1 MEKSNNTISLGLALI
16 PFLVM
21 IIAMTFVI
29 VVFKGDPHI
38 PILLGAI
45 TAGFIAWLSGYSW
58 SDLESFI
65 YQGISKVLPAVIILF
80 MVGLIISSWIG
91 GGIVT
96 TMIYYGLEIITP
108 SFFLGAML
116 IICAIVTVM
125 IGSSWSTIGTIGV
138 AGMGIGIS
146 MGLPP
151 AMIVGA
157 IVSGAFFGDKMSP
170 LSDTTILA
178 SGIAGSKLSEH
189 IKHMLYTTVPAF
201 IIAFIVYI
209 VMGMKFAGNQ
219 IDTHNIDAVMNSLQA
234 NFIIS
239 PWLLL
244 IPLSVIILVFMK
256 VPALPALT
264 AGIILGF
271 LVDIFVQGGSIQEV
285 VNALQSGY
293 SIETGN
299 KTVDNLL
306 NQGGLDSMMYTVS
319 LAMIAMIFGGLME
332 STGML
337 KVIVEQILKIAR
349 TGRSLCATTV
359 VSSFLTN
366 VITAEQYISIII
378 PGRMYAQAYKDKNL
392 YPKNLSRALED
403 GGTITSPLV
412 PWSTDAVFVLSTL
425 GVSAWAYAP
434 YAVLN
439 YCVPV
444 LSLIF
449 SLIGFSV
456 IYNKKNV
463 DAIQAANEKETAEM

>member
-1 MEKSNNTISLGLALI
+1 MERPKKKISLGLALI

-29 VVFKGDPHI
+29 IKFEGSPHI
-38 PILLGAI
+38 PILLGAVM
-45 TAGFIAWLSGYSW
+45 AAFIAWRCGYSW
-58 SDLESFI
+58 SDLEKFI
-65 YQGISKVLPAVIILF
+65 YQGITKVLPAVIILIL
-80 MVGLIISSWIG
+80 VGLIISAWIG

-96 TMIYYGLEIITP
+96 TMIYYGLEIISP
-108 SFFLGAML
+108 SFFLAAML

-146 MGLPP
+146 MGIPP

-201 IIAFIVYI
+201 IIAFIVYFF
-209 VMGMKFAGNQ
+209 MGMKFAGN
-219 IDTHNIDAVMNSLQA
+219 TVNTENIDAVMNSLQA
-234 NFIIS
+234 NFVIS

-244 IPLSVIILVFMK
+244 IPLAVILLVVKK

-264 AGIILGF
+264 VGIILGF
-271 LVDIFVQGGSIQEV
+271 LADILIQGGSIGEA
-285 VNALQSGY
+285 VNALQAGY

-299 KTVDNLL
+299 ETVDHLL
-306 NQGGLDSMMYTVS
+306 KQGGLDSMMYTIS
-319 LAMIAMIFGGLME
+319 LAMVAMIFGGLME

-337 KVIVEQILKIAR
+337 NAIVEQILRLAR
-349 TGRSLCATTV
+349 TGKSLCATTV
-359 VSSFLTN
+359 VSSFFTN

-378 PGRMYAQAYKDKNL
+378 PGRMYAKSFKDKEL
-392 YPKNLSRALED
+392 HPKNLSRALED
-403 GGTITSPLV
+403 GGTITSALV

-439 YCVPV
+439 YCVPII
-444 LSLIF
+444 SIIF
-449 SLIGFSV
+449 SLIGYSV
-456 IYNKKNV
+456 VYTNKKEAT
-463 DAIQAANEKETAEM
+463 D